1 MQEKQTNIGLYVYI
15 DGINDIPFYGSGE
28 YENFILLN
36 GETFVVGG
44 QTYNVRTL
52 NEHIVIHAFTYQANR
67 MGAAPTISCTLMHQE
82 CLDDFFKNNI
92 YALFNNEK
100 YFLKQIPTSSYS
112 SEDIMYKHE
121 LEFVSERIALE
132 NVYFYDVVNAEFDD
146 DKPVSNKSEFSFSG
160 DIHQFAERLNQSLQY
175 AGLEYSVVVDDG
187 IESDD
192 KLVTVENNFFSAVLQ
207 DIYNVYD
214 LPYYFVG
221 KVIHIGHSAN
231 AIDEVFSYGAENA
244 LLSVTKTNA
253 GNRVINRVTGLGSED
268 NIPYYYPNLS
278 PKGDIKAE
286 AGKNNTGITDDDI
299 TIIDY
304 EKYAENVELDG
315 VITVGQGYSSIND
328 YYIDY
333 GKGKVPYTLGTTFS
347 VDMSNGYYSVIPVRL
362 YFKITVYQPNANFY
376 IKTNIKADIN
386 GVKSDFTDVREAFIV
401 YEGQTELAKDFLQK
415 DGEGWVKYNV
425 PEGTHEICIIHNI
438 SYRGAA
444 NEYVCTAEREY
455 KVLSAWYHNGKV
467 LETETYAG
475 ATYIK
480 GYGLKIS
487 GTAGSGDTITQKL
500 VRYINPQK
508 NLMPPIYRQTDGAE
522 RFYNALNNEYQN
534 PEEDEGIYYEFENP
548 FVEGRPKEQIVQ
560 FDELKPTIKDVKNSE
575 GLRIDMFSEFAYDR
589 NDNDDLYT
597 DANGQTNYTHPYF
610 FGKLRKLDF
619 NLFDS
624 AIDEGE
630 MTIAMTS
637 GNCGACEFIVGVD
650 SETKQNTVQ
659 VDENG
664 NLIYDSNGNV
674 LCGRQDLQ
682 NQVDAQPQQQDT
694 INNEVWIALEKD
706 NKTFGVLI
714 PNIEEDYKPKACTK
728 KDDGTY
734 NNDGD
739 TFVILHINLPQ
750 LYIEKAEEDL
760 YDQIIRF
767 MYDNNFEKFNFS
779 IKFSRI
785 YLAEHPEILAL
796 LDENA
801 RIKILYNG
809 QEHLLYV
816 SSFTYT
822 VTDSEVLPEITVEL
836 KDNLAVSQNA
846 IQRAVNKAVV
856 DVYKTIGNIDVVA
869 QANEHF
875 LRSDQPDVAYQ
886 QITFDKTA
894 ILKNGATVKND
905 GIKSDDYYSDIRG
918 LAIRKDS
925 DGNWHIETDYL
936 KARKKFSAKEVE
948 IQKVY
953 HIGGAQIKSSAN
965 MLCSRVEDAGD
976 AYRCYM
982 ETTDDN
988 GNTIYNKFVL
998 GDQAYVQTFNL
1009 ITDEN
1014 GNTTNHFYWRLVTG
1028 VGDDFILLSKTICAE
1043 GSTIPMVGDNI
1054 VQLGCQNGSKPERMV
1069 AVIDAGA
1076 GDDAPY
1082 YRQFVGIR
1090 DFSLPEPETQ
1100 LKPNDNIISGK
1111 IIFQEGSYGLSKT
1124 AEWGGIQQMGIT
1136 ANQALLR
1143 AGELADELSST
1154 QDYIA
1159 ELNGEIGVLNKR
1171 LDGVVE
1177 NYFYEGTPTTGN
1189 YPVNS
1194 WVTDIDKINHIGDT
1208 YTNINEYQNADGS
1221 IKDNNAGK
1229 SWRWCQCLDET
1240 ITDYVEAEDADGNS
1254 YRLHWHPIADSD
1266 AVLALKKAAAA
1277 QNTADKKIRTFVVQ
1291 PTTPYYVGDFW
1302 YDGDTR
1308 LKVCINSR
1316 TTGSFNANDWV
1327 TADSLTRYGQNLVKG
1342 TGTPIKKESH
1352 WESNYDWYSHPTSC
1366 VLVHKLEKGKT
1377 YTVTCQTTGEWSNA
1391 HNPSV
1396 QSNKVTLWI
1405 TDLTNY
1411 SVIISDV
1418 NTSTGTTFVW
1428 NRDYFE
1434 GYPQK
1439 IRFNTYGKPQQFW
1452 NLKIEEGD
1460 TATPWSL
1467 APEEQSVVYHNI
1479 SSEAPIDAKEGDMW
1493 IPSDASHTTYTFT
1506 NGTWVISGDSTGTTI
1521 NNGLITSGTIQLG
1534 DPNYTA
1540 KAGITGAGTTEQS
1553 VRIWAGS
1560 GETDKDN
1567 APFRVQQD
1575 GTMYASRGVF
1585 GGLII
1590 KSKTILNE
1598 SNIVDYLSTE
1608 FMNNGTEYVDLTKT
1622 GSFIE
1627 CTDLG
1632 DSYLFWL
1639 KGISNTVAIDSTEYK
1654 DSCRSM
1660 VGNTLL
1666 LYNNSLYEQ
1675 RITGVTA
1682 RRILTI
1688 VDDEVTES
1696 YVPFSFIL
1704 SVDRLLKAECKLVN
1718 NLGGNIGENI
1728 VWVCELMDISNS

>member
-1 MQEKQTNIGLYVYI
+1 MLEVYI
-15 DGINDIPFYGSGE
+15 IDANGLEAPFKGASTSE
-28 YENFILLN
+28 QI
-36 GETFVVGG
+36 
-44 QTYNVRTL
+44 TL
-52 NEHIVIHAFTYQANR
+52 SAFTYSATR
-67 MGAAPTISCTLMHQE
+67 MGGAPTISATLFHPV
-82 CLDDFFKNNI
+82 CLDNYWTDGV
-92 YALFNNEK
+92 YVK
-100 YFLKQIPTSSYS
+100 YKDERYFIKQIPTSSYS
-112 SEDIMYKHE
+112 NEDIMYKHD

-132 NVYFYDVVNAEFDD
+132 NVYFYDVVDANFDD

-160 DIHQFAERLNQSLQY
+160 DIHQFAKRLNQSLQY
-175 AGLEYSVVVDDG
+175 AGLKYEVVVDVG

-192 KLVTVENNFFSAVLQ
+192 KIVTVENNFFSAVLQ

-253 GNRVINRVTGLGSED
+253 GNRVINRITGLGGEE

-286 AGKNNTGITDDDI
+286 AGANNTGITDDDI

-315 VITVGQGYSSIND
+315 VITAGQGYSSIND

-386 GVKSDFTDVREAFIV
+386 GVQSDFTNVKEAFIV

-425 PEGTHEICIIHNI
+425 PEGNHEICIIHNI

-522 RFYNALNNEYQN
+522 RFYNALKNVYQN

-560 FDELKPTIKDVKNSE
+560 FEEVKPTIKDVKNSE

-650 SETKQNTVQ
+650 SESKKNTVQ

-682 NQVDAQPQQQDT
+682 NQVDPQPQQQDT

-706 NKTFGVLI
+706 TKTFGVLI
-714 PNIEEDYKPKACTK
+714 PNIQEDYKPKACK
-728 KDDGTY
+728 KNDDGTY

-739 TFVILHINLPQ
+739 TFVILHISLPQ
-750 LYIEKAEEDL
+750 LYIERAEEEL

-816 SSFTYT
+816 SSFTYK

-846 IQRAVNKAVV
+846 IQRTVNKAVA

-894 ILKNGATVKND
+894 ILNNGATVKNG

-918 LAIRKDS
+918 LAISKDD

-953 HIGGAQIKSSAN
+953 HIGGAQIKSSAS
-965 MLCSRVEDAGD
+965 MVCTRVEDAGN

-982 ETTDDN
+982 NTTDDS
-988 GNTIYNKFVL
+988 GNTIYNQFVV

-1028 VGDDFILLSKTICAE
+1028 VGDDFILLSKTDCAD

-1054 VQLGCQNGSKPERMV
+1054 VQLGNRDNENRQV

-1076 GDDAPY
+1076 GEGAPY
-1082 YRQFVGIR
+1082 YRQFVGINS
-1090 DFSLPEPETQ
+1090 FQLPEPETQ
-1100 LKPNDNIISGK
+1100 LKPNDNIITGKFHFKAGTTGFENLGVELGSQNLLRNSGFTGDYLSEQLADDSVLDATNEMFNPPFVHWAYSNATIQDSTESASGK
-1111 IIFQEGSYGLSKT
+1111 EVVLNGGYLSQSLDFAVIANESYTLSFKAKGQNLTYNVGGVIEPISLTNEWVKYTYRITTVASSKLFKIENAACVICELQLERGTIAT
-1124 AEWGGIQQMGIT
+1124 AWSNSPFDNSSDRAYYQSLKYL
-1136 ANQALLR
+1136 NQALNEGSTTIDGGLVLTNHIKVGNY
-1143 AGELADELSST
+1143 ANQEMMQETGGMQGTWASDDSPFLWGGGTNKQAIATIAKYTENPSYQPTDAELADM
-1154 QDYIA
+1154 A
-1159 ELNGEIGVLNKR
+1159 K
-1171 LDGVVE
+1171 
-1177 NYFYEGTPTTGN
+1177 
-1189 YPVNS
+1189 
-1194 WVTDIDKINHIGDT
+1194 
-1208 YTNINEYQNADGS
+1208 
-1221 IKDNNAGK
+1221 
-1229 SWRWCQCLDET
+1229 
-1240 ITDYVEAEDADGNS
+1240 
-1254 YRLHWHPIADSD
+1254 
-1266 AVLALKKAAAA
+1266 
-1277 QNTADKKIRTFVVQ
+1277 FVV
-1291 PTTPYYVGDFW
+1291 THGGRAILNDIILRGYIYALGGEFVGMLRKRKTIITNDNFSQ
-1302 YDGDTR
+1302 YFTLLTDT
-1308 LKVCINSR
+1308 
-1316 TTGSFNANDWV
+1316 G
-1327 TADSLTRYGQNLVKG
+1327 G
-1342 TGTPIKKESH
+1342 
-1352 WESNYDWYSHPTSC
+1352 
-1366 VLVHKLEKGKT
+1366 
-1377 YTVTCQTTGEWSNA
+1377 
-1391 HNPSV
+1391 
-1396 QSNKVTLWI
+1396 
-1405 TDLTNY
+1405 
-1411 SVIISDV
+1411 
-1418 NTSTGTTFVW
+1418 
-1428 NRDYFE
+1428 
-1434 GYPQK
+1434 
-1439 IRFNTYGKPQQFW
+1439 QQFYA
-1452 NLKIEEGD
+1452 LDVE
-1460 TATPWSL
+1460 
-1467 APEEQSVVYHNI
+1467 
-1479 SSEAPIDAKEGDMW
+1479 
-1493 IPSDASHTTYTFT
+1493 
-1506 NGTWVISGDSTGTTI
+1506 
-1521 NNGLITSGTIQLG
+1521 
-1534 DPNYTA
+1534 
-1540 KAGITGAGTTEQS
+1540 KA
-1553 VRIWAGS
+1553 
-1560 GETDKDN
+1560 
-1567 APFRVQQD
+1567 
-1575 GTMYASRGVF
+1575 
-1585 GGLII
+1585 
-1590 KSKTILNE
+1590 
-1598 SNIVDYLSTE
+1598 
-1608 FMNNGTEYVDLTKT
+1608 

-1627 CTDLG
+1627 FDASLSNSNFGNREWLYVNLPNTDTDAL
-1632 DSYLFWL
+1632 DF
-1639 KGISNTVAIDSTEYK
+1639 
-1654 DSCRSM
+1654 
-1660 VGNTLL
+1660 
-1666 LYNNSLYEQ
+1666 
-1675 RITGVTA
+1675 A
-1682 RRILTI
+1682 R
-1688 VDDEVTES
+1688 
-1696 YVPFSFIL
+1696 SFIGN
-1704 SVDRLLKAECKLVN
+1704 EILVYN
-1718 NLGGNIGENI
+1718 YSDYNISLCNAMYCTPVESGRMAMAKCTLIQSKDFDGNVIYDSEEQI
-1728 VWVCELMDISNS
+1728 AWEIKTAKIKEE

>member
-1 MQEKQTNIGLYVYI
+1 MMERTSISLYVYV
-15 DGINDIPFYGSGE
+15 DGINDIPFCGATSE
-28 YENFILLN
+28 DFV
-36 GETFVVGG
+36 VVGG
-44 QTYNVRTL
+44 ETLIVDGVSFNVATL
-52 NEHIVIHAFTYQANR
+52 NEDIVISSYTYQANR

-132 NVYFYDVVNAEFDD
+132 NVYFYDVVDADFDD

-278 PKGDIKAE
+278 PKGDIQAKA
-286 AGKNNTGITDDDI
+286 GDSNTGITDDDI

-304 EKYAENVELDG
+304 EKYAENVELYG
-315 VITVGQGYSSIND
+315 VITAHLGAYRIENYQVDYGQGKEPYNVGDIFDAYVNTQIDTNAGLSYDRVVELYANVVVLTEHTNL
-328 YYIDY
+328 YIRPTLRYTNLAMGEFTDVKECYITCDGVRYFLREY
-333 GKGKVPYTLGTTFS
+333 GDGFAIYNLPIGTHQ
-347 VDMSNGYYSVIPVRL
+347 L
-362 YFKITVYQPNANFY
+362 YFKYLIPKTTATAVYNCYFSPSHDTIYGYYHKGELLKTEVIAN
-376 IKTNIKADIN
+376 
-386 GVKSDFTDVREAFIV
+386 
-401 YEGQTELAKDFLQK
+401 
-415 DGEGWVKYNV
+415 
-425 PEGTHEICIIHNI
+425 
-438 SYRGAA
+438 
-444 NEYVCTAEREY
+444 
-455 KVLSAWYHNGKV
+455 
-467 LETETYAG
+467 

-480 GYGLKIS
+480 AYGLKI
-487 GTAGSGDTITQKL
+487 TTDPVEGDTITQKL

-560 FDELKPTIKDVKNSE
+560 FDELKPTIKEVKNSE
-575 GLRIDMFSEFAYDR
+575 GLRIDMFSEFAYDL

-597 DANGQTNYTHPYF
+597 DDNNKPNYTHPYF

-630 MTIAMTS
+630 MTIVMTS

-650 SETKQNTVQ
+650 SETKENTVQ
-659 VDENG
+659 VYEEDITDENG
-664 NLIYDSNGNV
+664 VLHKKGSLKRDENGNV

-682 NQVDAQPQQQDT
+682 NQVDTQPQQQDT

-714 PNIEEDYKPKACTK
+714 PNVEEDYKPKACTK
-728 KDDGTY
+728 NDDGTY

-816 SSFTYT
+816 SSFTYK
-822 VTDSEVLPEITVEL
+822 VTDSEILPEITVEL

-894 ILKNGATVKND
+894 ILNNGATVKNG
-905 GIKSDDYYSDIRG
+905 GIKSDDFYSDIRG
-918 LAIRKDS
+918 LAIRKDD

-982 ETTDDN
+982 ETTDDS
-988 GNTIYNKFVL
+988 GNTIYNQFVL

-1009 ITDEN
+1009 VTDEE

-1043 GSTIPMVGDNI
+1043 GSTIPMAGDNI
-1054 VQLGCQNGSKPERMV
+1054 VQLGCQNGAKPERMV

-1082 YRQFVGIR
+1082 YRQFVGINS
-1090 DFSLPEPETQ
+1090 FFLPEPETQ
-1100 LKPNDNIISGK
+1100 LKPNDNIFTGK
-1111 IIFQEGSYGLSKT
+1111 ITAKAGSIIDLSTRNLIKDSKDIVIDATTDEVGYLYSSRPLSQSVSVKDGETLVFNTEEYTVESGT
-1124 AEWGGIQQMGIT
+1124 ATQ
-1136 ANQALLR
+1136 
-1143 AGELADELSST
+1143 ST
-1154 QDYIA
+1154 ICLWAYDYSQ
-1159 ELNGEIGVLNKR
+1159 KR
-1171 LDGVVE
+1171 LIARISDYHYIDTDNKSAIIQVD
-1177 NYFYEGTPTTGN
+1177 YSIASTTII
-1189 YPVNS
+1189 PE
-1194 WVTDIDKINHIGDT
+1194 H
-1208 YTNINEYQNADGS
+1208 TNAVLLMY
-1221 IKDNNAGK
+1221 AGK
-1229 SWRWCQCLDET
+1229 TGET
-1240 ITDYVEAEDADGNS
+1240 QGN
-1254 YRLHWHPIADSD
+1254 
-1266 AVLALKKAAAA
+1266 
-1277 QNTADKKIRTFVVQ
+1277 KIR
-1291 PTTPYYVGDFW
+1291 Y
-1302 YDGDTR
+1302 
-1308 LKVCINSR
+1308 K
-1316 TTGSFNANDWV
+1316 NA
-1327 TADSLTRYGQNLVKG
+1327 SIVKG
-1342 TGTPIKKESH
+1342 NIP
-1352 WESNYDWYSHPTSC
+1352 
-1366 VLVHKLEKGKT
+1366 L
-1377 YTVTCQTTGEWSNA
+1377 A
-1391 HNPSV
+1391 
-1396 QSNKVTLWI
+1396 
-1405 TDLTNY
+1405 
-1411 SVIISDV
+1411 
-1418 NTSTGTTFVW
+1418 VW
-1428 NRDYFE
+1428 NE
-1434 GYPQK
+1434 
-1439 IRFNTYGKPQQFW
+1439 
-1452 NLKIEEGD
+1452 
-1460 TATPWSL
+1460 SS
-1467 APEEQSVVYHNI
+1467 EEQV
-1479 SSEAPIDAKEGDMW
+1479 E
-1493 IPSDASHTTYTFT
+1493 
-1506 NGTWVISGDSTGTTI
+1506 TTI
-1521 NNGLITSGTIQLG
+1521 DNGIITSGTIQLG

-1560 GETDKDN
+1560 GETDKNN

-1585 GGLII
+1585 GGLIV

-1608 FMNNGTEYVDLTKT
+1608 FMNNSTEYVDLTKT

-1632 DSYLFWL
+1632 ESYLFWL

-1666 LYNNSLYEQ
+1666 LYNNSQYEQ

-1696 YVPFSFIL
+1696 YAPFSFIL
-1704 SVDRLLKAECKLVN
+1704 DVDHLLKAECKLVN

-1728 VWVCELMDISNS
+1728 VWVCELIDISN

>member
-1 MQEKQTNIGLYVYI
+1 MENQTSISLYVYI
-15 DGINDIPFYGSGE
+15 DGINDIPFYGSGQ
-28 YENFILLN
+28 YENFILSN
-36 GETFVVGG
+36 GETFIVDGVEF
-44 QTYNVRTL
+44 NVRAL
-52 NEHIVIHAFTYQANR
+52 NEQIVINTFTYQANR
-67 MGAAPTISCTLMHQE
+67 MGSAPTISCTLMYEQ
-82 CLDDFFKNNI
+82 CLDNFLTLNI
-92 YALFNNEK
+92 YAVFNGERF
-100 YFLKQIPTSSYS
+100 FLKQVPTSSYS
-112 SEDIMYKHE
+112 ADDVMYKHE

-132 NVYFYDVVNAEFDD
+132 NVYFYDVVDADFDD

-160 DIHQFAERLNQSLQY
+160 DIYQFAERLNQSLQY

-231 AIDEVFSYGAENA
+231 AIDEVFSYGVENA

-278 PKGDIKAE
+278 PKGDIQAKA
-286 AGKNNTGITDDDI
+286 GDSNTGITDDDI

-315 VITVGQGYSSIND
+315 VITAHLGAYRIENYQVDYGQGKELYNVGDIFDAYVNTQIDTNAGLSYDRVVELYANVVVLTEHTNL
-328 YYIDY
+328 YIRPTLRYTNLAMGEFTDVKECYITCDGVKYFLQEY
-333 GKGKVPYTLGTTFS
+333 GDGFAIYNLPIGTHQ
-347 VDMSNGYYSVIPVRL
+347 L
-362 YFKITVYQPNANFY
+362 YFKYLIPKTTATAVYNCYFSPTHDTIYGYYHKGELLKTEVIAN
-376 IKTNIKADIN
+376 
-386 GVKSDFTDVREAFIV
+386 
-401 YEGQTELAKDFLQK
+401 
-415 DGEGWVKYNV
+415 
-425 PEGTHEICIIHNI
+425 
-438 SYRGAA
+438 
-444 NEYVCTAEREY
+444 
-455 KVLSAWYHNGKV
+455 
-467 LETETYAG
+467 

-480 GYGLKIS
+480 AYGLKI
-487 GTAGSGDTITQKL
+487 TTDPVEGDTITQKL

-508 NLMPPIYRQTDGAE
+508 NLLPPIYRQTDGAE
-522 RFYNALNNEYQN
+522 RFYNALNNTYQN
-534 PEEDEGIYYEFENP
+534 PEEDEGVYYEFENP

-560 FDELKPTIKDVKNSE
+560 FDELKPTIKEVKNSE
-575 GLRIDMFSEFAYDR
+575 GLRIDMFSEFAYDL

-597 DANGQTNYTHPYF
+597 DGNGQTNYTHPYF

-650 SETKQNTVQ
+650 SETKENTVQ

-664 NLIYDSNGNV
+664 NLIYDSSGNV

-714 PNIEEDYKPKACTK
+714 PNVEEDYKPKACTK
-728 KDDGTY
+728 NDDGTY

-816 SSFTYT
+816 SSFTYK
-822 VTDSEVLPEITVEL
+822 VTDSEILPEITVEL

-894 ILKNGATVKND
+894 VLNNGATVKNG
-905 GIKSDDYYSDIRG
+905 GIKSDDFYSDIRG
-918 LAIRKDS
+918 LAISKDD

-976 AYRCYM
+976 SYRCYM

-988 GNTIYNKFVL
+988 GDTIYNQFVV

-1014 GNTTNHFYWRLVTG
+1014 GDTTNHFYWRLVVG
-1028 VGDDFILLSKTICAE
+1028 VGENFILLSKTDCAD

-1054 VQLGCQNGSKPERMV
+1054 VQLGNRTDASRQM

-1076 GDDAPY
+1076 GEDAPY
-1082 YRQFVGIR
+1082 YRQFIGINS
-1090 DFSLPEPETQ
+1090 FILPSPETQ
-1100 LKPNDNIISGK
+1100 LQPDNNILSGIVNFKQGSKGLKNVAEWDELVNYGNNII
-1111 IIFQEGSYGLSKT
+1111 
-1124 AEWGGIQQMGIT
+1124 
-1136 ANQALLR
+1136 
-1143 AGELADELSST
+1143 
-1154 QDYIA
+1154 
-1159 ELNGEIGVLNKR
+1159 
-1171 LDGVVE
+1171 
-1177 NYFYEGTPTTGN
+1177 
-1189 YPVNS
+1189 
-1194 WVTDIDKINHIGDT
+1194 
-1208 YTNINEYQNADGS
+1208 
-1221 IKDNNAGK
+1221 
-1229 SWRWCQCLDET
+1229 
-1240 ITDYVEAEDADGNS
+1240 
-1254 YRLHWHPIADSD
+1254 
-1266 AVLALKKAAAA
+1266 
-1277 QNTADKKIRTFVVQ
+1277 
-1291 PTTPYYVGDFW
+1291 
-1302 YDGDTR
+1302 
-1308 LKVCINSR
+1308 
-1316 TTGSFNANDWV
+1316 
-1327 TADSLTRYGQNLVKG
+1327 KG
-1342 TGTPIKKESH
+1342 TGTAIEIPEDYAD
-1352 WESNYDWYSHPTSC
+1352 NYDWSIFPTEYTI
-1366 VLVHKLEKGKT
+1366 LQPLQKGKV
-1377 YTVTCQTTGEWSNA
+1377 YTVQCKSTGVWTAVHDNTVASN
-1391 HNPSV
+1391 N
-1396 QSNKVTLWI
+1396 VTLWI
-1405 TDLTNY
+1405 TDGSNY
-1411 SVIISDV
+1411 SVIISDA
-1418 NTSTGTTFVW
+1418 NTGTSGTTFIW
-1428 NRDYFE
+1428 DRDYDE
-1434 GYPQK
+1434 NYQQRIRLNSYGMPQS
-1439 IRFNTYGKPQQFW
+1439 FW
-1452 NLKIEEGD
+1452 KLKIEEGD
-1460 TATPWSL
+1460 TKTEWSL
-1467 APEEQSVVYHNI
+1467 SPDETPIVYHN
-1479 SSEAPIDAKEGDMW
+1479 STTNPPIDPKDGDTW
-1493 IPSDASHTTYTFT
+1493 IPNDTPHITYTY
-1506 NGTWVISGDSTGTTI
+1506 NGTIWEISGDSTGTVI
-1521 NNGLITSGTIQLG
+1521 DNGLITTGTISLG
-1534 DPNYTA
+1534 DSEANA
-1540 KAGITGAGTTEQS
+1540 KAGVTGAGTLDTS

-1560 GETDKDN
+1560 SKTDINN
-1567 APFRVQQD
+1567 APFRVLQD
-1575 GTMYASRGVF
+1575 GSIFANKGVF
-1585 GGLII
+1585 SGLVRKTPTHINTTNYLQYVTYISENEGGG
-1590 KSKTILNE
+1590 S
-1598 SNIVDYLSTE
+1598 DYWL
-1608 FMNNGTEYVDLTKT
+1608 DLTTT
-1622 GSFIE
+1622 GSFIVFDDWFE
-1627 CTDLG
+1627 DLDYVHLYLPSIEPDEAMHDVTEETDKDLLRG
-1632 DSYLFWL
+1632 LIGETIIIKNKSVYSVNVCSSFTCYLTY
-1639 KGISNTVAIDSTEYK
+1639 SNEVRYFTLTSEKYESTDE
-1654 DSCRSM
+1654 
-1660 VGNTLL
+1660 
-1666 LYNNSLYEQ
+1666 SLYRLE
-1675 RITGVTA
+1675 R
-1682 RRILTI
+1682 LYWDTI
-1688 VDDEVTES
+1688 GSLIMKDG
-1696 YVPFSFIL
+1696 I
-1704 SVDRLLKAECKLVN
+1704 
-1718 NLGGNIGENI
+1718 
-1728 VWVCELMDISNS
+1728 

>member
-15 DGINDIPFYGSGE
+15 DGINDIPFFGSGE

-36 GETFVVGG
+36 GETFIVGG

-52 NEHIVIHAFTYQANR
+52 NEHIVIHTFTYQANR

-132 NVYFYDVVNAEFDD
+132 NVYFYDVVDAEFDD

-187 IESDD
+187 IESED

-231 AIDEVFSYGAENA
+231 AIDEVFSYGADNA

-286 AGKNNTGITDDDI
+286 AGANNTGITDDDI

-315 VITVGQGYSSIND
+315 VITAGQGYSSIND

-386 GVKSDFTDVREAFIV
+386 GVQSDFTNVREAFIV

-455 KVLSAWYHNGKV
+455 KVLTAWYHNGKV

-560 FDELKPTIKDVKNSE
+560 FDELKPTIKEVKNSE
-575 GLRIDMFSEFAYDR
+575 GLRIDMFSEFAYDL

-597 DANGQTNYTHPYF
+597 DDNRQTNYTHPYF
-610 FGKLRKLDF
+610 FAKLRKLDF

-659 VDENG
+659 VYEEDITDENG
-664 NLIYDSNGNV
+664 VLHKKGSLKRDENGNV

-682 NQVDAQPQQQDT
+682 NQVDIQPQQQDT

-714 PNIEEDYKPKACTK
+714 PNVEEDYKPKACTK

-816 SSFTYT
+816 SSFTYK
-822 VTDSEVLPEITVEL
+822 VADSEVLPEITVEL

-856 DVYKTIGNIDVVA
+856 DIYKTIGNIDVVA

-894 ILKNGATVKND
+894 ILNNGATVKNG

-988 GNTIYNKFVL
+988 GNTIYNQFVL

-1014 GNTTNHFYWRLVTG
+1014 GDTTNHFYWRLVTG
-1028 VGDDFILLSKTICAE
+1028 VGNDFILLSKTICAE

-1100 LKPNDNIISGK
+1100 LQPNNNILTGRVTITGGSGLENLTEWTDKQSQIDTANENANSANEYITTVLPTELDNLQKQIDGVID
-1111 IIFQEGSYGLSKT
+1111 SYFYPYYPTLTNFPANEWIT
-1124 AEWGGIQQMGIT
+1124 AEEKERH
-1136 ANQALLR
+1136 L
-1143 AGELADELSST
+1143 
-1154 QDYIA
+1154 
-1159 ELNGEIGVLNKR
+1159 
-1171 LDGVVE
+1171 
-1177 NYFYEGTPTTGN
+1177 
-1189 YPVNS
+1189 
-1194 WVTDIDKINHIGDT
+1194 GDT
-1208 YTNINEYQNADGS
+1208 FTNISSLED
-1221 IKDNNAGK
+1221 DTENAGK
-1229 SWRWCQCLDET
+1229 SWRWSY
-1240 ITDYVEAEDADGNS
+1240 TDAEHTG
-1254 YRLHWHPIADSD
+1254 YHWHPIADSD
-1266 AVLALKKAAAA
+1266 AVLALQKAAAA
-1277 QNTADKKIRTFVVQ
+1277 QATADGKVRTFVSQ
-1291 PTTPYYVGDFW
+1291 PTTPYSEGDFW
-1302 YDGDTR
+1302 YDAGGR
-1308 LKVCINSR
+1308 LKMCIASR
-1316 TTGSFNANDWV
+1316 QTGSFSASDW
-1327 TADSLTRYGQNLVKG
+1327 TEADTIGRVGQNLVKG
-1342 TGTPIKKESH
+1342 SGTPIKKESH
-1352 WESNYDWYSHPTSC
+1352 WESNFDWYSYPTSC
-1366 VLVHKLEKGKT
+1366 ILVRPLEKGKT
-1377 YTVTCQTTGEWSNA
+1377 YTVSCQTTGEWSNI

-1418 NTSTGTTFVW
+1418 NTSTGTTFIW
-1428 NRDYFE
+1428 DRDYVE

-1439 IRFNTYGKPQQFW
+1439 IRFNTYGNPQQFW
-1452 NLKIEEGD
+1452 NLKIEEGS

-1467 APEEQSVVYHNI
+1467 APEEQSVVYHNL
-1479 SSEAPIDAKEGDMW
+1479 SNDTPIAAKEGDIW
-1493 IPSDASHTTYTFT
+1493 IPSDAPHTTYTYK
-1506 NGTWVISGDSTGTTI
+1506 NGVWVISGDSTGTVI
-1521 NNGLITSGTIQLG
+1521 DNGLITSGTIQLG

-1560 GETDKDN
+1560 GETDKNN

-1632 DSYLFWL
+1632 DNYLFWL

-1682 RRILTI
+1682 IRILTI

-1696 YVPFSFIL
+1696 YSPSSFSL

-1718 NLGGNIGENI
+1718 NFGGNIGENI

>member
-1 MQEKQTNIGLYVYI
+1 MLNIYIIDANGLEA
-15 DGINDIPFYGSGE
+15 PFTGASDSE
-28 YENFILLN
+28 QITLS
-36 GETFVVGG
+36 TF
-44 QTYNVRTL
+44 TYNAT
-52 NEHIVIHAFTYQANR
+52 R
-67 MGAAPTISCTLMHQE
+67 MGSAPTISATLLHPV
-82 CLDDFFKNNI
+82 CLDDFWTDGVYVRYKD
-92 YALFNNEK
+92 ER
-100 YFLKQIPTSSYS
+100 YFIKQIPTSSYS

-132 NVYFYDVVNAEFDD
+132 NVYFYDVVDAEFDD

-286 AGKNNTGITDDDI
+286 AGTNNTGITDDDI

-315 VITVGQGYSSIND
+315 VITAHLGAYRIENYQVDYGQGKEPYNVGDIFDAYVNTQIDTNAGLSYDRVVELYANVVVLTEHTNL
-328 YYIDY
+328 YIRPTLRYTNLAMGEFTDVKECYITCDGVRYFLREY
-333 GKGKVPYTLGTTFS
+333 GDGFAIYNLPIGTHQ
-347 VDMSNGYYSVIPVRL
+347 L
-362 YFKITVYQPNANFY
+362 YFKYLIPKTTATAVYNCYFSPSHDTIYGYYHKGELLKTEVIAN
-376 IKTNIKADIN
+376 
-386 GVKSDFTDVREAFIV
+386 
-401 YEGQTELAKDFLQK
+401 
-415 DGEGWVKYNV
+415 
-425 PEGTHEICIIHNI
+425 
-438 SYRGAA
+438 
-444 NEYVCTAEREY
+444 
-455 KVLSAWYHNGKV
+455 
-467 LETETYAG
+467 

-480 GYGLKIS
+480 AYGLKI
-487 GTAGSGDTITQKL
+487 TTDPVEGDTITQKL

-508 NLMPPIYRQTDGAE
+508 NLIPPIYRQTDGAE

-534 PEEDEGIYYEFENP
+534 PEEDEGVYYEFENP

-560 FDELKPTIKDVKNSE
+560 FDELKPTIKEVKNSE

-589 NDNDDLYT
+589 DDNDDLYT

-714 PNIEEDYKPKACTK
+714 PNVEEDYKPKACTK
-728 KDDGTY
+728 NDDGSY

-816 SSFTYT
+816 SSFTYK

-869 QANEHF
+869 QANKHF

-886 QITFDKTA
+886 QITFDKTT
-894 ILKNGATVKND
+894 ILNNGATVKND

-982 ETTDDN
+982 ETTDDS
-988 GNTIYNKFVL
+988 GNTIYNQFVV

-1014 GNTTNHFYWRLVTG
+1014 GDTTNHFYWRLVTG
-1028 VGDDFILLSKTICAE
+1028 VGDNFILLSKIDCAD

-1054 VQLGCQNGSKPERMV
+1054 VQLGNRDNENRQV

-1076 GDDAPY
+1076 GEGAPY
-1082 YRQFVGIR
+1082 YRQFVGINS
-1090 DFSLPEPETQ
+1090 FSLPEPETQ
-1100 LKPNDNIISGK
+1100 LKPNDNVLTGRVHIQAGSTGVENLEGLPEIVQEAVTGIEVGGQNLLRNSGFTGDYLSEQLADDSVLDATNEMFNPLNVHWELQEATIQDSTESASGK
-1111 IIFQEGSYGLSKT
+1111 EVLIVGG
-1124 AEWGGIQQMGIT
+1124 GGISQVLTFALIPNETYVFSFKAKGDELTYSIGGVVKTLLLTNEWAKYKETIT
-1136 ANQALLR
+1136 IVSKSTSFVIQDASCTICELQLERGTIATAWSNSPFDNSSDRAYYQSLKYLNQALNEGSTDILGGLVLTSHIKVGDY
-1143 AGELADELSST
+1143 ADKEMIKETGGMQGTWASDDSPFLWGGGTNLQAIETIAKYKENPSYQPTDAELANM
-1154 QDYIA
+1154 A
-1159 ELNGEIGVLNKR
+1159 K
-1171 LDGVVE
+1171 
-1177 NYFYEGTPTTGN
+1177 
-1189 YPVNS
+1189 
-1194 WVTDIDKINHIGDT
+1194 
-1208 YTNINEYQNADGS
+1208 
-1221 IKDNNAGK
+1221 
-1229 SWRWCQCLDET
+1229 
-1240 ITDYVEAEDADGNS
+1240 
-1254 YRLHWHPIADSD
+1254 
-1266 AVLALKKAAAA
+1266 
-1277 QNTADKKIRTFVVQ
+1277 FVVTHGGRAILNDIILRGYIYALGGEFIGMLRKCKTVITNDNFSQ
-1291 PTTPYYVGDFW
+1291 YFTLLT
-1302 YDGDTR
+1302 DT
-1308 LKVCINSR
+1308 
-1316 TTGSFNANDWV
+1316 G
-1327 TADSLTRYGQNLVKG
+1327 G
-1342 TGTPIKKESH
+1342 
-1352 WESNYDWYSHPTSC
+1352 
-1366 VLVHKLEKGKT
+1366 
-1377 YTVTCQTTGEWSNA
+1377 
-1391 HNPSV
+1391 
-1396 QSNKVTLWI
+1396 
-1405 TDLTNY
+1405 
-1411 SVIISDV
+1411 
-1418 NTSTGTTFVW
+1418 
-1428 NRDYFE
+1428 
-1434 GYPQK
+1434 
-1439 IRFNTYGKPQQFW
+1439 QQFYA
-1452 NLKIEEGD
+1452 LDIE
-1460 TATPWSL
+1460 
-1467 APEEQSVVYHNI
+1467 
-1479 SSEAPIDAKEGDMW
+1479 
-1493 IPSDASHTTYTFT
+1493 
-1506 NGTWVISGDSTGTTI
+1506 
-1521 NNGLITSGTIQLG
+1521 
-1534 DPNYTA
+1534 
-1540 KAGITGAGTTEQS
+1540 KA
-1553 VRIWAGS
+1553 
-1560 GETDKDN
+1560 
-1567 APFRVQQD
+1567 
-1575 GTMYASRGVF
+1575 
-1585 GGLII
+1585 
-1590 KSKTILNE
+1590 
-1598 SNIVDYLSTE
+1598 
-1608 FMNNGTEYVDLTKT
+1608 

-1627 CTDLG
+1627 FDASLSNSNFGNSEWLYVNLPNTDTDAL
-1632 DSYLFWL
+1632 DF
-1639 KGISNTVAIDSTEYK
+1639 
-1654 DSCRSM
+1654 
-1660 VGNTLL
+1660 
-1666 LYNNSLYEQ
+1666 
-1675 RITGVTA
+1675 A
-1682 RRILTI
+1682 R
-1688 VDDEVTES
+1688 
-1696 YVPFSFIL
+1696 SFIGN
-1704 SVDRLLKAECKLVN
+1704 EILVYN
-1718 NLGGNIGENI
+1718 YSNYNISLCNAMFCTPVERGRMAMAYCTLIQSKDFDGNVIYDSDEQIAWEIKTANI
-1728 VWVCELMDISNS
+1728 KTA

>member
-1 MQEKQTNIGLYVYI
+1 MILYQLKN
-15 DGINDIPFYGSGE
+15 GIEEEFKISSE
-28 YENFILLN
+28 SEQIRLS
-36 GETFVVGG
+36 
-44 QTYNVRTL
+44 
-52 NEHIVIHAFTYQANR
+52 AFTYNATR
-67 MGAAPTISCTLMHQE
+67 MGSAPTISAKLLHPV
-82 CLDDFFKNNI
+82 CLDNYWTDGV
-92 YALFNNEK
+92 YVK
-100 YFLKQIPTSSYS
+100 YKDERYFIKQIPTSSYS
-112 SEDIMYKHE
+112 ADDIMYKHE
-121 LEFVSERIALE
+121 LEFVSERVALE
-132 NVYFYDVVNAEFDD
+132 NVYFYDVVDAEFDD

-160 DIHQFAERLNQSLQY
+160 DIYQFAERLNQSLQY
-175 AGLEYSVVVDDG
+175 AGLEYRVEVDDG

-231 AIDEVFSYGAENA
+231 AIDEVFSYGVNDA
-244 LLSVTKTNA
+244 LLSVSKSNA
-253 GNRVINRVTGLGSED
+253 GNRVINRITGLGSED

-278 PKGDIKAE
+278 PKGDIQAKAGE
-286 AGKNNTGITDDDI
+286 NNTGITDDDI

-315 VITVGQGYSSIND
+315 IITVGQGYSSIND

-347 VDMSNGYYSVIPVRL
+347 VDKSNGYYSVIPVRL
-362 YFKITVYQPNANFY
+362 YFKIAVYQPNANFY

-386 GVKSDFTDVREAFIV
+386 GEQSDFTDVREAFIV

-508 NLMPPIYRQTDGAE
+508 NLMPPIYRKTDGAE
-522 RFYNALNNEYQN
+522 RFYNALNNTYQN
-534 PEEDEGIYYEFENP
+534 PEEDEGVYYEFENP

-560 FDELKPTIKDVKNSE
+560 FDEVKPTIKGVKNAD

-589 NDNDDLYT
+589 DDNDDIYT

-610 FGKLRKLDF
+610 FAKLRKLDF

-650 SETKQNTVQ
+650 AEDKFNTVQ

-674 LCGRQDLQ
+674 LCGREDFQ
-682 NQVDAQPQQQDT
+682 NQVDPQPQQQDT

-706 NKTFGVLI
+706 TKTFGVLI
-714 PNIEEDYKPKACTK
+714 PNVEEDYKPKACTK
-728 KDDGTY
+728 NADGTY

-801 RIKILYNG
+801 RIKIMYNG

-816 SSFTYT
+816 SSFTYK

-846 IQRAVNKAVV
+846 VQRAVNKAVA
-856 DVYKTIGNIDVVA
+856 DVYKTIGNIDVIA

-886 QITFDKTA
+886 QITFDKPA
-894 ILKNGATVKND
+894 VLNNGATVKNG

-918 LAIRKDS
+918 LAISKDD

-965 MLCSRVEDAGD
+965 MICSRVEDAGD

-982 ETTDDN
+982 ETTDDS
-988 GNTIYNKFVL
+988 GNTIYNQFIE

-1028 VGDDFILLSKTICAE
+1028 VGDNFILLSKTVCAD
-1043 GSTIPMVGDNI
+1043 GSTIPMAGDNI
-1054 VQLGCQNGSKPERMV
+1054 VQLGCQDGSHPERMV

-1136 ANQALLR
+1136 ANQALLM
-1143 AGELADELSST
+1143 AGEVSDELSST

-1177 NYFYEGTPTTGN
+1177 NYFYEGTPTTRN

-1229 SWRWCQCLDET
+1229 SWRWCQCTDET
-1240 ITDYVEAEDADGNS
+1240 ITDYVEVEDADGNS

-1266 AVLALKKAAAA
+1266 AVLALQKAATA

-1291 PTTPYYVGDFW
+1291 PTPPYAVGDFW

-1308 LKVCINSR
+1308 LKVCITAR
-1316 TTGSFNANDWV
+1316 ATGSFNANDWK
-1327 TADSLTRYGQNLVKG
+1327 TADSLVQYGKNIVKG
-1342 TGTPIKKESH
+1342 SGTPLYIVE
-1352 WESNYDWYSHPTSC
+1352 EEFYTNNDWYSFPSFYTLTTQ
-1366 VLVHKLEKGKT
+1366 LVKGKT
-1377 YTVTCQTTGEWSNA
+1377 YTLTCQTDGVWSA
-1391 HNPSV
+1391 SHNPTV
-1396 QSNKVTLWI
+1396 QSDNVNIWI

-1439 IRFNTYGKPQQFW
+1439 IRFNTYGNPQQFW

-1560 GETDKDN
+1560 GETDNNN
-1567 APFRVQQD
+1567 APFRVLQD
-1575 GTMYASRGVF
+1575 GTMYANKGVF
-1585 GGLII
+1585 SGLVRKNPTHIN
-1590 KSKTILNE
+1590 TTNYT
-1598 SNIVDYLSTE
+1598 DYLTQISSNAQGGYDY
-1608 FMNNGTEYVDLTKT
+1608 MLDLTKT
-1622 GSFIE
+1622 GSFVVFDEWFYDVNYVHLYLPEIE
-1627 CTDLG
+1627 PSGGLHPLQNESDKDALRGLIGETIIIKNKASQFLNVCT
-1632 DSYLFWL
+1632 
-1639 KGISNTVAIDSTEYK
+1639 
-1654 DSCRSM
+1654 
-1660 VGNTLL
+1660 
-1666 LYNNSLYEQ
+1666 SLYCTVVGEGSI
-1675 RITGVTA
+1675 RYYT
-1682 RRILTI
+1682 
-1688 VDDEVTES
+1688 
-1696 YVPFSFIL
+1696 
-1704 SVDRLLKAECKLVN
+1704 LKAEAYN
-1718 NLGGNIGENI
+1718 STSGNIINAERLYWDSVTMNMTDGY
-1728 VWVCELMDISNS
+1728 

>member
-1 MQEKQTNIGLYVYI
+1 MILYQLKN
-15 DGINDIPFYGSGE
+15 GIEEEFKISSE
-28 YENFILLN
+28 SEQIRLS
-36 GETFVVGG
+36 
-44 QTYNVRTL
+44 
-52 NEHIVIHAFTYQANR
+52 AFTYNATR
-67 MGAAPTISCTLMHQE
+67 MGSAPTISATLLHPV
-82 CLDDFFKNNI
+82 CLDNYWTDGV
-92 YALFNNEK
+92 YVK
-100 YFLKQIPTSSYS
+100 YKDERYFIKQIPTSSYS
-112 SEDIMYKHE
+112 ADDIMYKHE

-132 NVYFYDVVNAEFDD
+132 NVYFYDVVDAEFDD

-160 DIHQFAERLNQSLQY
+160 DVHQFAERLNQSLQY

-231 AIDEVFSYGAENA
+231 AIDEVFSYGVNDA

-253 GNRVINRVTGLGSED
+253 GNRVINRITGLGSED

-286 AGKNNTGITDDDI
+286 AGGNNGGLTTEDI
-299 TIIDY
+299 TIVDY
-304 EKYAENVELDG
+304 KAYSDSVELGDSLVYNIKPIEGFITRLNHNLNTTGNPYNIHIYAQPDKNKDTRYLTIPIELTYFIEAESTDISSETAIQVKPTLDFVATWNKYNIPSDIDTTIAPDFTLTLNKVRWIAQGVDIKDWDRELVQNSDG
-315 VITVGQGYSSIND
+315 WYVLPKYGEWKNKDGHND
-328 YYIDY
+328 SCRVVAYYTLYCHTYANYDSTPVWEMA
-333 GKGKVPYTLGTTFS
+333 GKGYWSYNESKIDLADFG
-347 VDMSNGYYSVIPVRL
+347 IRL
-362 YFKITVYQPNANFY
+362 NANV
-376 IKTNIKADIN
+376 NIAD
-386 GVKSDFTDVREAFIV
+386 
-401 YEGQTELAKDFLQK
+401 
-415 DGEGWVKYNV
+415 
-425 PEGTHEICIIHNI
+425 
-438 SYRGAA
+438 
-444 NEYVCTAEREY
+444 
-455 KVLSAWYHNGKV
+455 
-467 LETETYAG
+467 
-475 ATYIK
+475 
-480 GYGLKIS
+480 
-487 GTAGSGDTITQKL
+487 GDTITQSL

-522 RFYNALNNEYQN
+522 RFYNALNNTYQN

-560 FDELKPTIKDVKNSE
+560 FDELKPTIKEVKNSE
-575 GLRIDMFSEFAYDR
+575 GLRIDMFSEFAYDL
-589 NDNDDLYT
+589 NDNDDIYT

-650 SETKQNTVQ
+650 AQDKFNTVQ

-674 LCGRQDLQ
+674 LCGREDFQ
-682 NQVDAQPQQQDT
+682 NQVDPQPQQQDT

-706 NKTFGVLI
+706 TKTFGVLI
-714 PNIEEDYKPKACTK
+714 PNVEEDYKPKACTK
-728 KDDGTY
+728 NDDGTY

-801 RIKILYNG
+801 RIKIMYNG

-816 SSFTYT
+816 SSFTYK

-836 KDNLAVSQNA
+836 KDNLSVSQNA
-846 IQRAVNKAVV
+846 VQRAVNKAVA
-856 DVYKTIGNIDVVA
+856 DVYKTIGNIDVIA

-886 QITFDKTA
+886 QITFE
-894 ILKNGATVKND
+894 KNAVLRDGATLKGGD
-905 GIKSDDYYSDIRG
+905 IKTDDYYSDVRG
-918 LAIRKDS
+918 LAISKDEA
-925 DGNWHIETDYL
+925 GNWHIETDYL

-965 MLCSRVEDAGD
+965 MICSRVEDAGD

-982 ETTDDN
+982 ETTDDS
-988 GNTIYNKFVL
+988 GNTIYNQFIE

-1028 VGDDFILLSKTICAE
+1028 VGDNFILLSKTVCADS
-1043 GSTIPMVGDNI
+1043 STIPMAGDNI
-1054 VQLGCQNGSKPERMV
+1054 VQLGCQDSSHPERMV

-1082 YRQFVGIR
+1082 YRQFVGIH

-1124 AEWGGIQQMGIT
+1124 AEWGGIQQMGIA
-1136 ANQALLR
+1136 ANQALLM
-1143 AGELADELSST
+1143 AGEVADELSST

-1177 NYFYEGTPTTGN
+1177 NYFYEGTPTTRN
-1189 YPVNS
+1189 YPANS
-1194 WVTDIDKINHIGDT
+1194 WVTDIDKFNHIGDT

-1240 ITDYVEAEDADGNS
+1240 ITDYVEVEDADGNS

-1266 AVLALKKAAAA
+1266 AVLALQKAAAA

-1291 PTTPYYVGDFW
+1291 PTPPYAVGDLW

-1308 LKVCINSR
+1308 LKVCIIAR
-1316 TTGSFNANDWV
+1316 ATGSFNANDWK
-1327 TADSLTRYGQNLVKG
+1327 TADSLVQYGKNIVKG
-1342 TGTPIKKESH
+1342 SGTPLYIVE
-1352 WESNYDWYSHPTSC
+1352 EEFYTNNDWYSFPFFYTLTTQ
-1366 VLVHKLEKGKT
+1366 LVKGKT
-1377 YTVTCQTTGEWSNA
+1377 YTLTCQTDGVWSA
-1391 HNPSV
+1391 SHNPSA
-1396 QSNKVTLWI
+1396 QSDNVNIWI
-1405 TDLTNY
+1405 SDGESFST
-1411 SVIISDV
+1411 IIS
-1418 NTSTGTTFVW
+1418 NSQTATGTTFVW
-1428 NRDYFE
+1428 NNDAVA
-1434 GYPQK
+1434 GKKQQ
-1439 IRFNTYGKPQQFW
+1439 IRFNAYGKPHKFW

-1467 APEEQSVVYHNI
+1467 APEEESVVYHNA
-1479 SSEAPIDAKEGDMW
+1479 ENDTPINAKEGDIW
-1493 IPSDASHTTYTFT
+1493 IPNDASHTTYTFT

-1534 DPNYTA
+1534 DPNATA
-1540 KAGITGAGTTEQS
+1540 KAGITGAGNSDES
-1553 VRIWAGS
+1553 IRIWAGS
-1560 GETDKDN
+1560 AEDSVDN
-1567 APFRVQQD
+1567 APFRVLQN
-1575 GTMYASRGVF
+1575 GTMYAYRGVF
-1585 GGLII
+1585 GGLLSR
-1590 KSKTILNE
+1590 SKFILDEN
-1598 SNIVDYLSTE
+1598 NIDDYT
-1608 FMNNGTEYVDLTKT
+1608 FMMGAYQYINLVKT
-1622 GSFIE
+1622 GTYIE
-1627 CTDLG
+1627 CQVPNVYLYLQGFHGTVQNANEDYYNECRGFIGNKIIIYNTSDDVVMLTG
-1632 DSYLFWL
+1632 DTTQEKLVLSDD
-1639 KGISNTVAIDSTEYK
+1639 N
-1654 DSCRSM
+1654 
-1660 VGNTLL
+1660 
-1666 LYNNSLYEQ
+1666 
-1675 RITGVTA
+1675 
-1682 RRILTI
+1682 TI
-1688 VDDEVTES
+1688 VKEYFFQSTGLQ
-1696 YVPFSFIL
+1696 PGQCMC
-1704 SVDRLLKAECKLVN
+1704 AECKMIKFDGLT
-1718 NLGGNIGENI
+1718 EAI
-1728 VWVCELMDISNS
+1728 VWVCEKFNTFLDY

>member
-1 MQEKQTNIGLYVYI
+1 MLKVYI
-15 DGINDIPFYGSGE
+15 IDANGLEAPFTGASTSE
-28 YENFILLN
+28 QIILS
-36 GETFVVGG
+36 
-44 QTYNVRTL
+44 
-52 NEHIVIHAFTYQANR
+52 AFTYSATR
-67 MGAAPTISCTLMHQE
+67 MGGAPTISATLFHPV
-82 CLDDFFKNNI
+82 CLDNYWTDDVCV
-92 YALFNNEK
+92 K
-100 YFLKQIPTSSYS
+100 YKDERYFIKQIPTSSYS
-112 SEDIMYKHE
+112 NENIMYKHD

-132 NVYFYDVVNAEFDD
+132 NVYFYDVVDAEFDD
-146 DKPVSNKSEFSFSG
+146 DKPVSNKSEFPFSG

-175 AGLEYSVVVDDG
+175 AGLKYEVVVDVG

-192 KLVTVENNFFSAVLQ
+192 KIVTVENNFFSAVLQ

-253 GNRVINRVTGLGSED
+253 GNRVINRITGLGGEE

-286 AGKNNTGITDDDI
+286 AGANNTGITDDDI

-333 GKGKVPYTLGTTFS
+333 GKGKVSYTLGTTFS

-386 GVKSDFTDVREAFIV
+386 GVQSDFTDVREAFIV

-455 KVLSAWYHNGKV
+455 KVLTAWYHNGKV

-522 RFYNALNNEYQN
+522 RFYNALNNTYQN

-560 FDELKPTIKDVKNSE
+560 FEEVKPTIKDVKNSE
-575 GLRIDMFSEFAYDR
+575 GLRIDMFSDFAYDL

-659 VDENG
+659 IYEEDITDENG
-664 NLIYDSNGNV
+664 VIHKKGSLKRDENGNV

-682 NQVDAQPQQQDT
+682 NQVDPQPQQQDT

-706 NKTFGVLI
+706 TKTFGVLI
-714 PNIEEDYKPKACTK
+714 PNVQEDYKPKACTEGK
-728 KDDGTY
+728 
-734 NNDGD
+734 NDGD
-739 TFVILHINLPQ
+739 TFVILHISLPQ
-750 LYIEKAEEDL
+750 LYIERAEEEL

-816 SSFTYT
+816 SSYSYKI
-822 VTDSEVLPEITVEL
+822 TDNEVLPEITVEL

-846 IQRAVNKAVV
+846 IQRAVNKAVA

-869 QANEHF
+869 QANGHF

-894 ILKNGATVKND
+894 ILNNGATVKNG

-918 LAIRKDS
+918 LAISKDD

-936 KARKKFSAKEVE
+936 KTRKKFSAKEVE

-982 ETTDDN
+982 EITDDS
-988 GNTIYNKFVL
+988 GNTIYNQFVV

-1028 VGDDFILLSKTICAE
+1028 VGDDFILLSKTDCAD
-1043 GSTIPMVGDNI
+1043 GSTIPMAGDNI
-1054 VQLGCQNGSKPERMV
+1054 VQLGNRDNENRQV

-1076 GDDAPY
+1076 GKDAPY
-1082 YRQFVGIR
+1082 YRQFIGI
-1090 DFSLPEPETQ
+1090 DSFSLPDPDTQ
-1100 LKPNDNIISGK
+1100 LKPNDNVFTGKVHIQAGSTGIANIEGLPEIVQDAVTGIEVGGQNLLRNSGFTGDYLSEQLADNSVLDATNEMFNPPFVHWAYSNATIQDSTESASGK
-1111 IIFQEGSYGLSKT
+1111 EVVLNGGYLSQSLDFAVIANESYTLSFKAKGQNLTYNVGGVIEPISLTNEWVKYTYRITTVASSKLFKIENAACVICELQLERGTIAT
-1124 AEWGGIQQMGIT
+1124 AWSNSPFDNSSDRAYYQSLKYL
-1136 ANQALLR
+1136 NQALNESSTDILGGLILTSHIKVGDY
-1143 AGELADELSST
+1143 ADGDMVKETGGMQGTWASDDSPFLWGGGTNKQAIATIAKYTENPSYQPTDAELADM
-1154 QDYIA
+1154 A
-1159 ELNGEIGVLNKR
+1159 K
-1171 LDGVVE
+1171 
-1177 NYFYEGTPTTGN
+1177 
-1189 YPVNS
+1189 
-1194 WVTDIDKINHIGDT
+1194 
-1208 YTNINEYQNADGS
+1208 
-1221 IKDNNAGK
+1221 
-1229 SWRWCQCLDET
+1229 
-1240 ITDYVEAEDADGNS
+1240 
-1254 YRLHWHPIADSD
+1254 
-1266 AVLALKKAAAA
+1266 
-1277 QNTADKKIRTFVVQ
+1277 FVV
-1291 PTTPYYVGDFW
+1291 THGGRAILNDIILRGYIYALGGEFVGMLRKRKTIITNDNFSQ
-1302 YDGDTR
+1302 YFTLLTDT
-1308 LKVCINSR
+1308 
-1316 TTGSFNANDWV
+1316 G
-1327 TADSLTRYGQNLVKG
+1327 G
-1342 TGTPIKKESH
+1342 
-1352 WESNYDWYSHPTSC
+1352 
-1366 VLVHKLEKGKT
+1366 
-1377 YTVTCQTTGEWSNA
+1377 
-1391 HNPSV
+1391 
-1396 QSNKVTLWI
+1396 
-1405 TDLTNY
+1405 
-1411 SVIISDV
+1411 
-1418 NTSTGTTFVW
+1418 
-1428 NRDYFE
+1428 
-1434 GYPQK
+1434 
-1439 IRFNTYGKPQQFW
+1439 QQFYA
-1452 NLKIEEGD
+1452 LDIE
-1460 TATPWSL
+1460 
-1467 APEEQSVVYHNI
+1467 
-1479 SSEAPIDAKEGDMW
+1479 
-1493 IPSDASHTTYTFT
+1493 
-1506 NGTWVISGDSTGTTI
+1506 
-1521 NNGLITSGTIQLG
+1521 
-1534 DPNYTA
+1534 
-1540 KAGITGAGTTEQS
+1540 KA
-1553 VRIWAGS
+1553 
-1560 GETDKDN
+1560 
-1567 APFRVQQD
+1567 
-1575 GTMYASRGVF
+1575 
-1585 GGLII
+1585 
-1590 KSKTILNE
+1590 
-1598 SNIVDYLSTE
+1598 
-1608 FMNNGTEYVDLTKT
+1608 
-1622 GSFIE
+1622 GSFIAFDSSLSNSNFGNSNWLYVNLPS
-1627 CTDLG
+1627 TDT
-1632 DSYLFWL
+1632 DSLDF
-1639 KGISNTVAIDSTEYK
+1639 
-1654 DSCRSM
+1654 
-1660 VGNTLL
+1660 
-1666 LYNNSLYEQ
+1666 
-1675 RITGVTA
+1675 A
-1682 RRILTI
+1682 R
-1688 VDDEVTES
+1688 
-1696 YVPFSFIL
+1696 SFIGN
-1704 SVDRLLKAECKLVN
+1704 EILVYN
-1718 NLGGNIGENI
+1718 YSDY
-1728 VWVCELMDISNS
+1728 DISLCNAKSCFPVKSGRMAMATCTLIQSKDLEGNVIYDSEERIAWEIKTANIKPV

>member
-1 MQEKQTNIGLYVYI
+1 MILYQLKNGIEEEFNISSESEQIRL
-15 DGINDIPFYGSGE
+15 S
-28 YENFILLN
+28 
-36 GETFVVGG
+36 
-44 QTYNVRTL
+44 
-52 NEHIVIHAFTYQANR
+52 AFTYNATR
-67 MGAAPTISCTLMHQE
+67 MGSAPTISATLLHPV
-82 CLDDFFKNNI
+82 CLDNYWTDGV
-92 YALFNNEK
+92 YVK
-100 YFLKQIPTSSYS
+100 YKDERYFIKQIPTSSYS
-112 SEDIMYKHE
+112 ADDIMYKHE
-121 LEFVSERIALE
+121 LEFVSERVALE
-132 NVYFYDVVNAEFDD
+132 NVYFYDVVDAEFDD

-231 AIDEVFSYGAENA
+231 AIDEVFSYGVNDA
-244 LLSVTKTNA
+244 LLSFSKANA
-253 GNRVINRVTGLGSED
+253 GNRVINRITGLGSED

-286 AGKNNTGITDDDI
+286 ASANNTGITDDDI

-315 VITVGQGYSSIND
+315 VITAHLGAYRIENYQVDYGQGKEPYNVRDIFDAYVNTQIDTNAGLSYDRVVELYANVVVLTEHTNL
-328 YYIDY
+328 YIRPTLRYTNLAMGEFTDVKECYITCDGVKHFLQEY
-333 GKGKVPYTLGTTFS
+333 GDGFAIYNLPIGTH
-347 VDMSNGYYSVIPVRL
+347 RL
-362 YFKITVYQPNANFY
+362 YFKYLIPKTTATAVYNCYFSPSHDTIYGYYHKGELLKTEVIAN
-376 IKTNIKADIN
+376 
-386 GVKSDFTDVREAFIV
+386 
-401 YEGQTELAKDFLQK
+401 
-415 DGEGWVKYNV
+415 
-425 PEGTHEICIIHNI
+425 
-438 SYRGAA
+438 
-444 NEYVCTAEREY
+444 
-455 KVLSAWYHNGKV
+455 
-467 LETETYAG
+467 
-475 ATYIK
+475 ATYIRD
-480 GYGLKIS
+480 YGLKI
-487 GTAGSGDTITQKL
+487 TTDPVEGDTITQKL

-522 RFYNALNNEYQN
+522 RFYNALNKTYQN
-534 PEEDEGIYYEFENP
+534 PEEDEGICYEFENP

-560 FDELKPTIKDVKNSE
+560 FEEVKPTIKDVKNSE

-597 DANGQTNYTHPYF
+597 DDNNKPNYTHPYF

-650 SETKQNTVQ
+650 SESKKNTVQ

-682 NQVDAQPQQQDT
+682 NQVDPQPQQQDT

-706 NKTFGVLI
+706 TKTFGVLI
-714 PNIEEDYKPKACTK
+714 PNVEEDYKPKACTK
-728 KDDGTY
+728 NADGTY

-801 RIKILYNG
+801 RIKIMYNG

-816 SSFTYT
+816 SSFTYK

-846 IQRAVNKAVV
+846 VQRAVNKAVA
-856 DVYKTIGNIDVVA
+856 DVYKTIGNIDVIA

-886 QITFDKTA
+886 QITFE
-894 ILKNGATVKND
+894 KNAVLRDGATLKGGN
-905 GIKSDDYYSDIRG
+905 IKTDDYYSDVRG
-918 LAIRKDS
+918 LAITKDEA
-925 DGNWHIETDYL
+925 GNWHIETDYL

-965 MLCSRVEDAGD
+965 MICSRVEDAGD

-982 ETTDDN
+982 ETTDDS
-988 GNTIYNKFVL
+988 GDTIYNQFIE

-1028 VGDDFILLSKTICAE
+1028 VGDNFILLSKTVCAD
-1043 GSTIPMVGDNI
+1043 GSTIPMAGDNI
-1054 VQLGCQNGSKPERMV
+1054 VQLGCQDGSHPERMV

-1136 ANQALLR
+1136 ANQALLM
-1143 AGELADELSST
+1143 AGEVADELSST

-1240 ITDYVEAEDADGNS
+1240 ITDYVEVEDADGNS

-1266 AVLALKKAAAA
+1266 AVLALQKAAAA

-1352 WESNYDWYSHPTSC
+1352 GESNYDWYSYPTSC

-1439 IRFNTYGKPQQFW
+1439 IRFNTYGNPQQFW

-1560 GETDKDN
+1560 GETDKNN
-1567 APFRVQQD
+1567 APFRVEQD
-1575 GTMYASRGVF
+1575 GTMYANKGVF
-1585 GGLII
+1585 SGLVRKNPTHIN
-1590 KSKTILNE
+1590 TTN
-1598 SNIVDYLSTE
+1598 Y
-1608 FMNNGTEYVDLTKT
+1608 TEYLTQISSNAQGGYDYMLDLTKT
-1622 GSFIE
+1622 GSFVVFDEWFYDVNYVHLYLPEIE
-1627 CTDLG
+1627 PSGGLHPLQNESDKDALRGLIGETIIIKNKASQFLNVCT
-1632 DSYLFWL
+1632 
-1639 KGISNTVAIDSTEYK
+1639 
-1654 DSCRSM
+1654 
-1660 VGNTLL
+1660 
-1666 LYNNSLYEQ
+1666 SLYCTVVGEGSI
-1675 RITGVTA
+1675 RYYT
-1682 RRILTI
+1682 
-1688 VDDEVTES
+1688 
-1696 YVPFSFIL
+1696 
-1704 SVDRLLKAECKLVN
+1704 LKAEAYN
-1718 NLGGNIGENI
+1718 STSGNIINAERLYWDSVTMNMTDGY
-1728 VWVCELMDISNS
+1728 

>member
-1 MQEKQTNIGLYVYI
+1 MLNIYIIDANGLEA
-15 DGINDIPFYGSGE
+15 PFTGASDSE
-28 YENFILLN
+28 QI
-36 GETFVVGG
+36 
-44 QTYNVRTL
+44 TL
-52 NEHIVIHAFTYQANR
+52 SAFTYNATR
-67 MGAAPTISCTLMHQE
+67 MGSAPTISATLLHPV
-82 CLDDFFKNNI
+82 CLDD
-92 YALFNNEK
+92 YWTDGVYVK
-100 YFLKQIPTSSYS
+100 YKDERYFIKQIPTSSYS
-112 SEDIMYKHE
+112 NEDIMYKHD

-132 NVYFYDVVNAEFDD
+132 NVYFYDVVDAEFDD
-146 DKPVSNKSEFSFSG
+146 DKPVSNKSEFPFSG

-207 DIYNVYD
+207 DIYNVCD

-231 AIDEVFSYGAENA
+231 AIDEVFSYGVNDA
-244 LLSVTKTNA
+244 LLSVSKANA
-253 GNRVINRVTGLGSED
+253 GNRVINRITGLGSEE

-278 PKGDIKAE
+278 PKGDIQAKAGE
-286 AGKNNTGITDDDI
+286 NNTCITDDDI

-487 GTAGSGDTITQKL
+487 GTADSGDTITQKL

-522 RFYNALNNEYQN
+522 RFYNALNNTYQN

-560 FDELKPTIKDVKNSE
+560 FEEVKPTIKDVKNSE

-650 SETKQNTVQ
+650 SESKKNTVQ

-664 NLIYDSNGNV
+664 NLIYDGNGNV

-682 NQVDAQPQQQDT
+682 NQVDPQPQQQDT

-706 NKTFGVLI
+706 TKTFGVLI
-714 PNIEEDYKPKACTK
+714 PNVEEDYKPKACSE
-728 KDDGTY
+728 G

-750 LYIEKAEEDL
+750 LYIRKAEEDL

-816 SSFTYT
+816 SSYSYKI
-822 VTDSEVLPEITVEL
+822 TDNEVLPEITVEL

-886 QITFDKTA
+886 QITFDKTT
-894 ILKNGATVKND
+894 ILNNGATVKNG

-918 LAIRKDS
+918 LAIHKD
-925 DGNWHIETDYL
+925 DNGNWHIETDYL

-965 MLCSRVEDAGD
+965 MICSRVEDAGD

-982 ETTDDN
+982 ETTDDS
-988 GNTIYNKFVL
+988 GNTIYNQFVA
-998 GDQAYVQTFNL
+998 GDQAYAQTFNL

-1014 GNTTNHFYWRLVTG
+1014 GYTTNHFYWRLVTG
-1028 VGDDFILLSKTICAE
+1028 VGDDFILLSKTICAD

-1054 VQLGCQNGSKPERMV
+1054 VQLGNRDNENRQV

-1076 GDDAPY
+1076 GEDAPY
-1082 YRQFVGIR
+1082 YRQFVGINS
-1090 DFSLPEPETQ
+1090 FSLPEPETQ
-1100 LKPNDNIISGK
+1100 LKPNDNVFTGRVHI
-1111 IIFQEGSYGLSKT
+1111 QAGSTG
-1124 AEWGGIQQMGIT
+1124 
-1136 ANQALLR
+1136 
-1143 AGELADELSST
+1143 
-1154 QDYIA
+1154 
-1159 ELNGEIGVLNKR
+1159 
-1171 LDGVVE
+1171 VE
-1177 NYFYEGTPTTGN
+1177 NIEGLPEIVQEAVTGL
-1189 YPVNS
+1189 
-1194 WVTDIDKINHIGDT
+1194 
-1208 YTNINEYQNADGS
+1208 E
-1221 IKDNNAGK
+1221 
-1229 SWRWCQCLDET
+1229 
-1240 ITDYVEAEDADGNS
+1240 
-1254 YRLHWHPIADSD
+1254 
-1266 AVLALKKAAAA
+1266 
-1277 QNTADKKIRTFVVQ
+1277 
-1291 PTTPYYVGDFW
+1291 VG
-1302 YDGDTR
+1302 
-1308 LKVCINSR
+1308 
-1316 TTGSFNANDWV
+1316 
-1327 TADSLTRYGQNLVKG
+1327 GQNLLRNSG
-1342 TGTPIKKESH
+1342 FTGDYLSEQLADNSVLDATNQMFNPPFVH
-1352 WESNYDWYSHPTSC
+1352 WEYSNATIQDSTESASGKEVVLDNGSLTQTLDFPIVANDTYMLSLKAKGNSFTYQVGGVQKTIALNNEWVRYVEKINATVKSNTFSISGDVTLCEIQLERGTVPTA
-1366 VLVHKLEKGKT
+1366 
-1377 YTVTCQTTGEWSNA
+1377 WSNSPFDNA
-1391 HNPSV
+1391 SDRAYY
-1396 QSNKVTLWI
+1396 QSLKYLNHALKEGSTTIDGGLVLTSHIKVGDYDDGDMIKETGGMQGTWSSDNSPFLWGGGTHEQALDTIDKYTQKKQPTDAELANMAKFVVTHGGLAILNDIILRGYIYALGGEFVGMI
-1405 TDLTNY
+1405 TKRKKVLDNTN
-1411 SVIISDV
+1411 I
-1418 NTSTGTTFVW
+1418 
-1428 NRDYFE
+1428 RDYFQICSISDGQSAPVIYAE
-1434 GYPQK
+1434 LDLLRLGSYIEISK
-1439 IRFNTYGKPQQFW
+1439 DLTST
-1452 NLKIEEGD
+1452 NLDGWEI
-1460 TATPWSL
+1460 
-1467 APEEQSVVYHNI
+1467 
-1479 SSEAPIDAKEGDMW
+1479 
-1493 IPSDASHTTYTFT
+1493 
-1506 NGTWVISGDSTGTTI
+1506 
-1521 NNGLITSGTIQLG
+1521 
-1534 DPNYTA
+1534 
-1540 KAGITGAGTTEQS
+1540 GAIMFPTTENQS
-1553 VRIWAGS
+1553 YSYDEVRA
-1560 GETDKDN
+1560 
-1567 APFRVQQD
+1567 
-1575 GTMYASRGVF
+1575 
-1585 GGLII
+1585 
-1590 KSKTILNE
+1590 
-1598 SNIVDYLSTE
+1598 
-1608 FMNNGTEYVDLTKT
+1608 
-1622 GSFIE
+1622 
-1627 CTDLG
+1627 
-1632 DSYLFWL
+1632 
-1639 KGISNTVAIDSTEYK
+1639 
-1654 DSCRSM
+1654 M
-1660 VGNTLL
+1660 VGNEVIIYNYSNLTFNCVNQLFISEASGRLQPNMVVHAKCTLVP
-1666 LYNNSLYEQ
+1666 NDNGVEQ
-1675 RITGVTA
+1675 IRWIFTNA
-1682 RRILTI
+1682 TI
-1688 VDDEVTES
+1688 KTE
-1696 YVPFSFIL
+1696 
-1704 SVDRLLKAECKLVN
+1704 
-1718 NLGGNIGENI
+1718 
-1728 VWVCELMDISNS
+1728 

>member
-1 MQEKQTNIGLYVYI
+1 MLEVYI
-15 DGINDIPFYGSGE
+15 IDANGLEAPFKGASTSE
-28 YENFILLN
+28 QI
-36 GETFVVGG
+36 
-44 QTYNVRTL
+44 TL
-52 NEHIVIHAFTYQANR
+52 SAFTYSATR
-67 MGAAPTISCTLMHQE
+67 MGGAPTISATLFHPV
-82 CLDDFFKNNI
+82 CLDNYWTDGVFV
-92 YALFNNEK
+92 K
-100 YFLKQIPTSSYS
+100 YKDERYFIKQIPTSSYS
-112 SEDIMYKHE
+112 NENIMYKHE

-132 NVYFYDVVNAEFDD
+132 NVYFYDVVDAEFDD

-160 DIHQFAERLNQSLQY
+160 DIHQFAKRLNQSLQY
-175 AGLEYSVVVDDG
+175 AGLKYEVVVDVG

-192 KLVTVENNFFSAVLQ
+192 KVVTVENNFFSAVLQ

-231 AIDEVFSYGAENA
+231 VIDEVFSYGAENA

-253 GNRVINRVTGLGSED
+253 GNRVINRITGLGSED

-278 PKGDIKAE
+278 PKGDIKAK
-286 AGKNNTGITDDDI
+286 AGENNTGITDNDI

-333 GKGKVPYTLGTTFS
+333 GKGKLPYTLDTTFS

-386 GVKSDFTDVREAFIV
+386 GVQSNFTDVREAFIV

-500 VRYINPQK
+500 LRYINPQK

-522 RFYNALNNEYQN
+522 RFYNALNGVYQN
-534 PEEDEGIYYEFENP
+534 PEEDEGICYEFENP
-548 FVEGRPKEQIVQ
+548 FVEDRPKEQIVQ
-560 FDELKPTIKDVKNSE
+560 FDEVTPTIKGVKNSE

-650 SETKQNTVQ
+650 SESKKNTVQ

-682 NQVDAQPQQQDT
+682 NQVDPQPQQQDT

-706 NKTFGVLI
+706 TKTFGVLI
-714 PNIEEDYKPKACTK
+714 PNVQEDYKPKACK
-728 KDDGTY
+728 KNDDGTY
-734 NNDGD
+734 KNDGD

-750 LYIEKAEEDL
+750 LYIKRAEEEL

-785 YLAEHPEILAL
+785 YLAEHPKILAL

-809 QEHLLYV
+809 QEHPLYV
-816 SSFTYT
+816 SSYSYKI
-822 VTDSEVLPEITVEL
+822 TDNEVLPEITVEL

-846 IQRAVNKAVV
+846 IQRAVNKAVA

-869 QANEHF
+869 QANGHF

-894 ILKNGATVKND
+894 VLNNGATVKNG

-918 LAIRKDS
+918 LAISKDD

-965 MLCSRVEDAGD
+965 MICSRVEDAGD

-982 ETTDDN
+982 ETTDDS
-988 GNTIYNKFVL
+988 GNTIYNQFVV
-998 GDQAYVQTFNL
+998 GDQAYARTFNL

-1014 GNTTNHFYWRLVTG
+1014 GYTTNHFYWRLVTG
-1028 VGDDFILLSKTICAE
+1028 VGDNFILLSKTDCAD
-1043 GSTIPMVGDNI
+1043 GSTIPMAGDNI
-1054 VQLGCQNGSKPERMV
+1054 VQLGCQDESRPERMV

-1076 GDDAPY
+1076 GAEAPY
-1082 YRQFVGIR
+1082 YRQFVEIR
-1090 DFSLPEPETQ
+1090 DFRLPNPETQ
-1100 LKPNDNIISGK
+1100 LKPNDNVFTGKVHIQAGSTGIKNIEGLPEIVQDAVTGIEVGGQNLLRNSGFTGDYLSEQLADNSVLDATNEMFNPPFVHWAYSNATIQDSTESASGK
-1111 IIFQEGSYGLSKT
+1111 EVVLNGGYLSQSLDFAVIANESYTLSFKAKGQNLTYNVGGVIESISLTNEWVKYTYKITTVVSSKLFKIENAACVICELQLERGTIAT
-1124 AEWGGIQQMGIT
+1124 AWSNSPFDNSSDRAYYQSLKYL
-1136 ANQALLR
+1136 NQALNESSTDILGGLVLTSHIKVGDY
-1143 AGELADELSST
+1143 ADKEMIKETGGMQGTWASDDSPFLWGGGTHEQALDTIDKYKEKTPHQLTDAELANM
-1154 QDYIA
+1154 A
-1159 ELNGEIGVLNKR
+1159 K
-1171 LDGVVE
+1171 
-1177 NYFYEGTPTTGN
+1177 
-1189 YPVNS
+1189 
-1194 WVTDIDKINHIGDT
+1194 
-1208 YTNINEYQNADGS
+1208 
-1221 IKDNNAGK
+1221 
-1229 SWRWCQCLDET
+1229 
-1240 ITDYVEAEDADGNS
+1240 
-1254 YRLHWHPIADSD
+1254 
-1266 AVLALKKAAAA
+1266 
-1277 QNTADKKIRTFVVQ
+1277 FVV
-1291 PTTPYYVGDFW
+1291 THGGRAILNDIVLRGYIYALGGEFVGMLRKRKTIITNDNFSQ
-1302 YDGDTR
+1302 YFTLLTDT
-1308 LKVCINSR
+1308 
-1316 TTGSFNANDWV
+1316 G
-1327 TADSLTRYGQNLVKG
+1327 G
-1342 TGTPIKKESH
+1342 
-1352 WESNYDWYSHPTSC
+1352 
-1366 VLVHKLEKGKT
+1366 
-1377 YTVTCQTTGEWSNA
+1377 
-1391 HNPSV
+1391 
-1396 QSNKVTLWI
+1396 
-1405 TDLTNY
+1405 
-1411 SVIISDV
+1411 
-1418 NTSTGTTFVW
+1418 
-1428 NRDYFE
+1428 
-1434 GYPQK
+1434 
-1439 IRFNTYGKPQQFW
+1439 QQFYA
-1452 NLKIEEGD
+1452 LDIE
-1460 TATPWSL
+1460 
-1467 APEEQSVVYHNI
+1467 
-1479 SSEAPIDAKEGDMW
+1479 
-1493 IPSDASHTTYTFT
+1493 
-1506 NGTWVISGDSTGTTI
+1506 
-1521 NNGLITSGTIQLG
+1521 
-1534 DPNYTA
+1534 
-1540 KAGITGAGTTEQS
+1540 KA
-1553 VRIWAGS
+1553 
-1560 GETDKDN
+1560 
-1567 APFRVQQD
+1567 
-1575 GTMYASRGVF
+1575 
-1585 GGLII
+1585 
-1590 KSKTILNE
+1590 
-1598 SNIVDYLSTE
+1598 
-1608 FMNNGTEYVDLTKT
+1608 
-1622 GSFIE
+1622 GSFIAF
-1627 CTDLG
+1627 DASL
-1632 DSYLFWL
+1632 
-1639 KGISNTVAIDSTEYK
+1639 SNSNF
-1654 DSCRSM
+1654 
-1660 VGNTLL
+1660 GNSNL
-1666 LYNNSLYEQ
+1666 LYVNLPNTDTDSLDF
-1675 RITGVTA
+1675 A
-1682 RRILTI
+1682 RSFIGNEILVYNYSDYDIILCNARVCTPVESKRMAMATCTLI
-1688 VDDEVTES
+1688 QYDDEERIAWEIKTAKIKE
-1696 YVPFSFIL
+1696 
-1704 SVDRLLKAECKLVN
+1704 E
-1718 NLGGNIGENI
+1718 
-1728 VWVCELMDISNS
+1728 

>member
-1 MQEKQTNIGLYVYI
+1 MERISISLYVYV
-15 DGINDIPFYGSGE
+15 DGINDIPFYGSGQ
-28 YENFILLN
+28 YENFILSN
-36 GETFVVGG
+36 GETFIVDGVEF
-44 QTYNVRTL
+44 NVRTL
-52 NEHIVIHAFTYQANR
+52 NEQIVINTFTYQANR
-67 MGAAPTISCTLMHQE
+67 MGSAPTISSTLMYEQ

-132 NVYFYDVVNAEFDD
+132 NVYFYDVVDAEFDD

-278 PKGDIKAE
+278 PKGDIQAKA
-286 AGKNNTGITDDDI
+286 GDSNTGITDDDI

-315 VITVGQGYSSIND
+315 VITAGQGYSSIND

-333 GKGKVPYTLGTTFS
+333 GKGKVPYTLGATFS

-386 GVKSDFTDVREAFIV
+386 GTESDFSNVKEAFIV

-425 PEGTHEICIIHNI
+425 PEGNHEICIIHNI

-467 LETETYAG
+467 LETETNAG

-522 RFYNALNNEYQN
+522 RFYNALNGVYQN

-560 FDELKPTIKDVKNSE
+560 FEEVKPTIKDVKNSE
-575 GLRIDMFSEFAYDR
+575 GLRIDMFSEFAYDL

-597 DANGQTNYTHPYF
+597 DDNNKPNYIHPYF

-650 SETKQNTVQ
+650 SETKQNIVQ

-714 PNIEEDYKPKACTK
+714 PNVEEDYKPKACTK
-728 KDDGTY
+728 NDDGTY

-816 SSFTYT
+816 SSFTYK
-822 VTDSEVLPEITVEL
+822 VTDSEILPEITVEL

-894 ILKNGATVKND
+894 ILNNGATVKNG

-918 LAIRKDS
+918 LAISKDD

-982 ETTDDN
+982 ETTDDS
-988 GNTIYNKFVL
+988 GNTIYNQFVV

-1028 VGDDFILLSKTICAE
+1028 VGDNFILLSKTDCAE

-1054 VQLGCQNGSKPERMV
+1054 VQLGCQNGAKPERMV

-1082 YRQFVGIR
+1082 YRQFVGINS
-1090 DFSLPEPETQ
+1090 FFLPEPETQ
-1100 LKPNDNIISGK
+1100 LKPNDNIFTGK
-1111 IIFQEGSYGLSKT
+1111 ITAKAGSIIDLSTRNLIKDSKDIVIDAT
-1124 AEWGGIQQMGIT
+1124 
-1136 ANQALLR
+1136 
-1143 AGELADELSST
+1143 ADEVGYLYTSRPLSQSVSVKDGETLVFNTEEYTVESGTATQST
-1154 QDYIA
+1154 ICLWAYDYSQKQLIA
-1159 ELNGEIGVLNKR
+1159 RISDYYYIDTDNKSAIIQVDYSIASTTIIPEHTNVVL
-1171 LDGVVE
+1171 LM
-1177 NYFYEGTPTTGN
+1177 Y
-1189 YPVNS
+1189 
-1194 WVTDIDKINHIGDT
+1194 
-1208 YTNINEYQNADGS
+1208 
-1221 IKDNNAGK
+1221 AGK
-1229 SWRWCQCLDET
+1229 TGET
-1240 ITDYVEAEDADGNS
+1240 QGN
-1254 YRLHWHPIADSD
+1254 
-1266 AVLALKKAAAA
+1266 
-1277 QNTADKKIRTFVVQ
+1277 KIR
-1291 PTTPYYVGDFW
+1291 Y
-1302 YDGDTR
+1302 
-1308 LKVCINSR
+1308 K
-1316 TTGSFNANDWV
+1316 NA
-1327 TADSLTRYGQNLVKG
+1327 SIVKG
-1342 TGTPIKKESH
+1342 NIP
-1352 WESNYDWYSHPTSC
+1352 
-1366 VLVHKLEKGKT
+1366 L
-1377 YTVTCQTTGEWSNA
+1377 A
-1391 HNPSV
+1391 
-1396 QSNKVTLWI
+1396 
-1405 TDLTNY
+1405 
-1411 SVIISDV
+1411 
-1418 NTSTGTTFVW
+1418 VW
-1428 NRDYFE
+1428 NE
-1434 GYPQK
+1434 
-1439 IRFNTYGKPQQFW
+1439 
-1452 NLKIEEGD
+1452 
-1460 TATPWSL
+1460 SS
-1467 APEEQSVVYHNI
+1467 EEQV
-1479 SSEAPIDAKEGDMW
+1479 E
-1493 IPSDASHTTYTFT
+1493 
-1506 NGTWVISGDSTGTTI
+1506 TTI
-1521 NNGLITSGTIQLG
+1521 DNGIITSGTIQLG

-1560 GETDKDN
+1560 GETDKNN

-1575 GTMYASRGVF
+1575 GTMYANKGVF
-1585 GGLII
+1585 SGLVRKNPTHI
-1590 KSKTILNE
+1590 
-1598 SNIVDYLSTE
+1598 NIANYTDYLTQISSNAQGGYDY
-1608 FMNNGTEYVDLTKT
+1608 MLDLTKA
-1622 GSFIE
+1622 GSFVVFDDWFDDVNYVHLYLPEIE
-1627 CTDLG
+1627 PSGSSHALENESDKDALRGLIGETIIIKNKASQFLNVCT
-1632 DSYLFWL
+1632 
-1639 KGISNTVAIDSTEYK
+1639 SNFCTVVEE
-1654 DSCRSM
+1654 
-1660 VGNTLL
+1660 G
-1666 LYNNSLYEQ
+1666 
-1675 RITGVTA
+1675 
-1682 RRILTI
+1682 TI
-1688 VDDEVTES
+1688 KYYT
-1696 YVPFSFIL
+1696 
-1704 SVDRLLKAECKLVN
+1704 LKAEAYN
-1718 NLGGNIGENI
+1718 STSG
-1728 VWVCELMDISNS
+1728 DITNAERLYWDSISMNMSNGY